1 MPANSN
7 PNYRLLV
14 RWPIIES
21 AYSHVVLKDFQG
33 TYFRDPLKDYLRHY
47 VQSHLQKPLF
57 KSTDI
62 WWMSV
67 LKCRTSKNRFRR
79 HIKVFVAFSASI
91 SLRKR
96 RLITIYRDEPNYWNT
111 SKLWKAFH
119 VCICMC
125 MWVLDVC
132 VYMYIVLWRRVL
144 SRMINYICDTKKF
157 CSDAR

>member
-7 PNYRLLV
+7 PNYRLPV

-21 AYSHVVLKDFQG
+21 AYSHVALKDFQG
-33 TYFRDPLKDYLRHY
+33 TYFRDPLKDYLRHC

-67 LKCRTSKNRFRR
+67 LKCRASKNRFRR
-79 HIKVFVAFSASI
+79 DIKVFVLFSASI

-96 RLITIYRDEPNYWNT
+96 RLITIYRDEPDYWNT
-111 SKLWKAFH
+111 SKLLKAFH
-119 VCICMC
+119 VYICVY
-125 MWVLDVC
+125 VLGVC
-132 VYMYIVLWRRVL
+132 VYICIVLWRRVL
-144 SRMINYICDTKKF
+144 SRMINYICDMKKF